1 MYLII
6 GRGLKFEKVK
16 KTIKEESLENFMLL
30 EFQPDNMIRYS
41 LAAADISVVMIEDK
55 VANVSIPSKVYNL
68 FAVGSP
74 ILSISTNTSE
84 INRLVTSYGNGR
96 NFENDDIAGIRDFIV
111 SMKNSPE
118 LLTTYKKNSLLAS
131 KEFTASN
138 ANKFLID
145 YLS

>member
-1 MYLII
+1 
-6 GRGLKFEKVK
+6 
-16 KTIKEESLENFMLL
+16 MLL

>member
-16 KTIKEESLENFMLL
+16 KIIKEESLENFMLL

>member
-1 MYLII
+1 MEVASLTRNEKDIMYLII

-84 INRLVTSYGNGR
+84 INRLVKSY
-96 NFENDDIAGIRDFIV
+96 
-111 SMKNSPE
+111 
-118 LLTTYKKNSLLAS
+118 
-131 KEFTASN
+131 
-138 ANKFLID
+138 
-145 YLS
+145 